1 MNDIK
6 RQDTKNADTWG
17 RVGIFLHR
25 RELEIYNQVIFTCSA
40 QYDKYLLT
48 PNYTIIY
55 YCVKEK
61 NTLFELFYSLN
72 SQAFLNRWKRC
83 YFMIIA
89 IDGPSGS
96 GKSSTAKAV
105 AKALAFTYLDT
116 GAMYRAVALGILLLQ
131 IDPLDEIEVAKAVK
145 AMDVS
150 FKGKDVF
157 LNGYDVTDI
166 IRKDATSKA
175 VTPVSANPAVREL
188 LVEKQREIAANNDIV
203 MEGRDIGTVVFPNAD
218 YKFFLVANENIRAMR
233 RLKESKEDLSF
244 EEIKADLL
252 RRDKKDSSREH
263 SPLKKA
269 DDAIEIDTSDL
280 TFDEQVDKILSYM
293 QTKEPKHGGK

>member
-1 MNDIK
+1 
-6 RQDTKNADTWG
+6 
-17 RVGIFLHR
+17 
-25 RELEIYNQVIFTCSA
+25 
-40 QYDKYLLT
+40 
-48 PNYTIIY
+48 
-55 YCVKEK
+55 
-61 NTLFELFYSLN
+61 
-72 SQAFLNRWKRC
+72 
-83 YFMIIA
+83 MIIA

-131 IDPLDEIEVAKAVK
+131 IDPFDEVEVAKAMK
-145 AMDVS
+145 SMEIS

-157 LNGYDVTDI
+157 LNGNDVTET

-175 VTPVSANPAVREL
+175 VTPVSANPAVRKL
-188 LVEKQREIAANNDIV
+188 LVEKQREIAANHDIV

-218 YKFFLVANENIRAMR
+218 YKFFLVADENVRAMR
-233 RLKESKEDLSF
+233 RLKESKEALSF

-252 RRDKKDSSREH
+252 RRDKEDSSREH

-269 DDAIEIDTSDL
+269 DDAIKIDTSDL
-280 TFDEQVDKILSYM
+280 TFDEQVDKILSYI